1 MFLVAFITGILSTG
15 LYYSTDK
22 DKDKQ
27 NEIVDKKELL
37 MNIQPKY
44 IKLFVIVTMVSLF
57 CQVILQNKQN
67 VQLSINKTAPL
78 VTTIDNTR
86 QQCPF

>member
-27 NEIVDKKELL
+27 NEMVDKKELL

-44 IKLFVIVTMVSLF
+44 KIICDCNYDPYFAKLFSS
-57 CQVILQNKQN
+57 NKQN

>member
-27 NEIVDKKELL
+27 NEMVDKKELL

-44 IKLFVIVTMVSLF
+44 IKLFVIVTMGVLILPSL
-57 CQVILQNKQN
+57 LQNKQN
-67 VQLSINKTAPL
+67 VQLSINKTAPYRNY
-78 VTTIDNTR
+78 D
-86 QQCPF
+86 